1 MIRIARI
8 LINVTAATRYER
20 LSFGNT
26 RKVATILKKRK
37 RKRKSLR
44 EICPYWFLFSPNAGK
59 YGPEKLRIWTL
70 STWWIFACKR
80 HQKIKCWRCW
90 NSWSSFYAFLLNFPL
105 MFLLTT
111 NSRTLKL
118 TSSGIWNLHYWDS
131 LYWCAITTY
140 KCDLMWSFFML
151 FRFCWCLTP

>member
-1 MIRIARI
+1 MWQKEVLTSFRQRSLIFTLFRNGENEFALERIPVSWNFDILFLLQPFDVLMQVIRIARI
-8 LINVTAATRYER
+8 LINVTAATRYKR

-70 STWWIFACKR
+70 STW
-80 HQKIKCWRCW
+80 
-90 NSWSSFYAFLLNFPL
+90 
-105 MFLLTT
+105 
-111 NSRTLKL
+111 
-118 TSSGIWNLHYWDS
+118 
-131 LYWCAITTY
+131 
-140 KCDLMWSFFML
+140 
-151 FRFCWCLTP
+151 